1 MSYIYY
7 YDIIYLYIFF
17 IFLLR
22 LLVLIQQMFDA
33 TILLVV
39 PRAHLHFDL
48 RQSLR
53 DFRKSC
59 HVPNKLLWNP
69 LFLGKEGPNYL
80 LTSYRVSSQKFNF
93 CYNLFILYLKP
104 FHIQKSRQSENQC
117 SCCANLFRVQ
127 FQQKHAGRRG

>member
-1 MSYIYY
+1 MECLTRSFHQISVEWAILYY
-7 YDIIYLYIFF
+7 VIIYLYIYIF

-80 LTSYRVSSQKFNF
+80 LTFLTEFLHLAFVKHFLEGCIF
-93 CYNLFILYLKP
+93 WVNLPKP
-104 FHIQKSRQSENQC
+104 WHSLQGI
-117 SCCANLFRVQ
+117 
-127 FQQKHAGRRG
+127 H